1 MPRGR
6 RRWIATCLAALLAVA
21 VFWALRERGESA
33 EEPIAAAGMEARGS
47 EAAAPPRA
55 PAAVSSSSA
64 APARIAPPVFD
75 EIRVEKEEVCEGE
88 ENLVTVRAHTTD
100 GNDPFL
106 HYTVAG
112 EAGAQVPVR
121 SFLGRDGKPMPQMA
135 VAFSR
140 GNVAT
145 AVELPPWRVKSDQRT
160 ARRPESPKGSGL
172 SSTPWMRLKIAVVA
186 PMPKEM
192 MRTASQ

>member
-1 MPRGR
+1 MQRRR
-6 RRWIATCLAALLAVA
+6 RRWVAASLAVFLAAIA
-21 VFWALRERGESA
+21 FWVLRERGESGQ
-33 EEPIAAAGMEARGS
+33 EPAIAAAGMEARGI
-47 EAAAPPRA
+47 EAAASPRA
-55 PAAVSSSSA
+55 AATVWSSA
-64 APARIAPPVFD
+64 AATARIAPPVFD

-135 VAFSR
+135 VAF
-140 GNVAT
+140 
-145 AVELPPWRVKSDQRT
+145 
-160 ARRPESPKGSGL
+160 
-172 SSTPWMRLKIAVVA
+172 
-186 PMPKEM
+186 
-192 MRTASQ
+192 